1 MNPQQID
8 TLVRARRHAQ
18 ARAQAA
24 QDRREAIDDFW
35 RGADAVWQRVQQ
47 DAAVRLHRSA
57 QRWQSRLQR
66 RMASHSACLTK

>member
-47 DAAVRLHRSA
+47 DAVVRLHRRA

-66 RMASHSACLTK
+66 RMASHSTCLTK